1 MTGEAVYG
9 EDGSMNSLNVKFGLR
24 DMFLEG
30 VREADQLA
38 GCLCAGDGGAEI
50 DARGLKHKELN
61 DLLRRAV
68 LAGYTEITVKNVC
81 GQRYIGTRL
90 YFGADGRKVRIKI
103 CGTPGNDLGAFLNGH
118 RIVVSGN
125 AQDGV
130 GNTMDGGEIVVH
142 GRAGDIAAMSMRGG
156 KIFIRDNVGY
166 RAAIHMKEYPGKVPV
181 LVVGGTAQDFFGEYM
196 AGGIVLLLGLNLK
209 EGERHRARYI
219 GTGMHGGVIYLRGRV
234 EEHQLGKEVGV
245 RDLDAGDR
253 EIVARYAGEFCAH
266 FGFPAEEILS
276 GPFVKL
282 LPVSKRPYGKI
293 YAY

>member
-1 MTGEAVYG
+1 
-9 EDGSMNSLNVKFGLR
+9 MNSLNVKFGLR

-166 RAAIHMKEYPGKVPV
+166 RAAIHMKEYGDRKP
-181 LVVGGTAQDFFGEYM
+181 LVVIGGTAHDFLGEYM
-196 AGGIVLLLGLNLK
+196 AGGTVIMLGLGLAPG
-209 EGERHRARYI
+209 EGHRACFI
-219 GTGMHGGVIYLRGRV
+219 GTGMHGGVIYLRGEV
-234 EEHQLGKEVGV
+234 APYQLGKEVGILEPDEEDQKV
-245 RDLDAGDR
+245 LEKYVGEFATHFSL
-253 EIVARYAGEFCAH
+253 EAGE
-266 FGFPAEEILS
+266 ILK
-276 GPFVKL
+276 GRFIKL
-282 LPVSKRPYGKI
+282 LPVSKRPYGRI